1 MVEETGVPGE
11 TIDLPQVTDKLYHIM
26 LYLVHLDMNGAR
38 THNLVVIGIDCTG
51 SCKSNYHTITTM
63 TVPHKA
69 LFIGPTKMKNFLEKN
84 PFCFVHFII
93 NILYMKQKK

>member
-26 LYLVHLDMNGAR
+26 LCLVHLDMNGAR

-51 SCKSNYHTITTM
+51 SCKSNYHAITTM
-63 TVPHKA
+63 TVPYENEEFPGKKTVLSCA
-69 LFIGPTKMKNFLEKN
+69 L
-84 PFCFVHFII
+84 H
-93 NILYMKQKK
+93 Y